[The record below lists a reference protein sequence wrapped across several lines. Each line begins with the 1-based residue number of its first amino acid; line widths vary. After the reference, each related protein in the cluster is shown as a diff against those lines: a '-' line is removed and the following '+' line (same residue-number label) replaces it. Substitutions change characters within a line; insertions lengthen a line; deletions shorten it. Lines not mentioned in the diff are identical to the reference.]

1 MEVFRWILVLT
12 GVMMLASAYMM
23 GRRNVKA
30 SVYHRTVPDGYDPS
44 IDEVNIPLNDPAAEE
59 AMLGWDDAAQP
70 DHNPVEEPVA
80 RAAFQAAPTEPVP
93 RAIPAMPAAV
103 NISDAEVE
111 EAFAARDSQRTDP
124 RQAEMDIS
132 EQVKEVD
139 LDYGHSVDTVDAE
152 AIDTSTEVVNE
163 DIYLEE
169 LGEIGEPVRLEDFE
183 EKLVTVH
190 VAAPRGQ
197 RFPGKELKS
206 VFDLHG
212 YRHGQMAIYHCTL
225 DGSKVFSI
233 ANMVQPGTF
242 DEDNMETFETPGFT
256 LFMRLPIELDAD
268 VAFDFLIR
276 EARGLAQE
284 LDGTLRDSDRNP
296 LSEQT
301 IRHMREEIQHYMFRT
316 RTGVLS
322 S

>member
-1 MEVFRWILVLT
+1 
-12 GVMMLASAYMM
+12 MLASAYMM
-23 GRRNVKA
+23 GRRNMKA
-30 SVYHRTVPDGYDPS
+30 SVYHRAVPDGYDPA
-44 IDEVNIPLNDPAAEE
+44 IDELNIPLNDRATEDS
-59 AMLGWDDAAQP
+59 MLGWDDSAP
-70 DHNPVEEPVA
+70 PHYNREPVA
-80 RAAFQAAPTEPVP
+80 REAFQPASTEPTP
-93 RAIPAMPAAV
+93 RAIPAMPADV
-103 NISDAEVE
+103 DISDTEVE
-111 EAFAARDSQRTDP
+111 ETFAARDSQITQP
-124 RQAEMDIS
+124 LQAEMDIS

-139 LDYGHSVDTVDAE
+139 LEYDSSAVEPMSVDTNAVETRAE
-152 AIDTSTEVVNE
+152 DNNE

-197 RFPGKELKS
+197 RFPGKELKA

-242 DEDNMETFETPGFT
+242 DEDQMDTFETPGFT

-301 IRHMREEIQHYMFRT
+301 IRHMREDVQQYMFRT
-316 RTGVLS
+316 RTGVPTS
-322 S
+322 